1 MANKNTIQTIPLNG
15 ALNMNTLK
23 TDVRQFEGFNEK
35 NSTVFGGTLS
45 PLYEKTSELYSSED
59 SYTVFNNKGDAFS
72 LVSDKENNTIFLKK
86 NGELIDLVSGT
97 FVTDTVQLK
106 VPDNTVVAVNGL
118 DDKVIAVTKDGKVWK
133 DKEELTSFDINN
145 LTEAQ
150 IWYTKDR
157 VFLAAT
163 TNTECQL
170 VILTDNSSVKSGL
183 IQNQKSITSTMSPL
197 FIGGYDSDKVFHVY
211 VQPDSGK
218 NIGSY
223 PAIHFSVDA
232 DNNIT
237 DGVEPYYKYIES
249 FDRPGFL
256 DIRVLNTAPYVNT
269 KVPHAIEYEQFAFR
283 DVRGLKLPGVDT
295 HEYQYTDSYSSLLNP
310 VTKVAKSNL
319 DEKLP
324 RCPMGPHSSVGSVY
338 YLNGTLISVGR
349 KEQPIDSTLYF
360 GRKMISM
367 YESEGSTYINYQK
380 SDGNWFCYKEMMV
393 GSIKTPTQKYL
404 KRLIF
409 DEKYI
414 MFKGFNGMA
423 VYDTS
428 TESIVSNAHDLDWI
442 ISVPPYVNDKDL
454 TGVDKKEIVTSTANY
469 SISVTY
475 VKVGIIN
482 SIVYQLEVVN
492 QPVDNNYTHWY
503 KLHIGDSDVMAVV
516 EKGRTT
522 GRGRAHKGFTTGLT
536 LASVSFSFTGI
547 SNTDTFGTVKGE
559 ISIRPNNTVF
569 RTGSITYTTSFVP
582 STGSNVNS
590 TGIMY
595 GAGVNAGYAVNNANF
610 IGFIPNAFVESNFPA
625 DVKISYPEVPSSV
638 QYYCSRG
645 SSVRSATYVGT
656 DSQFFDTTYAIDTN
670 NNIILPISMN
680 AKILPG
686 YSNNDLVREDDVTY
700 PLIYYNGNQKIYAYF
715 LLAAVENMTNVFSLQ
730 GQSYTVDDNN
740 IYAATFESGIIQ
752 SLSPVCYKK
761 NMTFLGAL
769 PGQAVFYSSFN
780 KTFYAFTGDRVL
792 NKLFEAS
799 YIDEI
804 LYVGQNPASLSL
816 WICTDKGIYIM
827 SDTDMYKLDYVS
839 SYVSFQEKN
848 VIIITDE
855 DNIQKIHVISLY
867 KNDETSKK
875 IPVKLQTCFYGIGNE
890 QKAVLDCWYIR
901 LYEPERIEGDIKV
914 KVNTITDV
922 TRHSEE
928 KTFHISPSDYDE
940 NNIVYLRYQPKYQ
953 DCVGMQLELESPIG
967 IYELALG
974 VNATDSTPQISKM
987 NF

>member
-1 MANKNTIQTIPLNG
+1 MANKNTIQTVPLAG
-15 ALNMNTLK
+15 QLNMNTLK
-23 TDVRQFEGFNEK
+23 TDIRQFEGFNEK

-72 LVSDKENNTIFLKK
+72 LVSDKENNTILLKK
-86 NGELIDLVSGT
+86 NGELIDIVSGT

-133 DKEELTSFDINN
+133 DKEELTSFDIDN

-170 VILTDNSSVKSGL
+170 VILTDGDPIKSSLETNRV
-183 IQNQKSITSTMSPL
+183 SITSAMSPL
-197 FIGGYDSDKVFHVY
+197 FIGGYDSDDVFHVY

-218 NIGSY
+218 NMQVN

-237 DGVEPYYKYIES
+237 SEPVAFNKYIES

-256 DIRVLNTAPYVNT
+256 DTRELPFVSNPNIPY
-269 KVPHAIEYEQFAFR
+269 AIEYEQFAFR
-283 DVRGLKLPGVDT
+283 YVRGTKLPGVDT
-295 HEYQYTDSYSSLLNP
+295 YKYSYTDSYSSLLNP

-380 SDGNWFCYKEMMV
+380 ADGNWFCYKEMIV

-414 MFKGFNGMA
+414 MFKSFNGMS

-442 ISVPPYVNDKDL
+442 ISTPPYVNDKKL
-454 TGVDKKEIVTSTANY
+454 TGVDKEASVTSTASY
-469 SISVTY
+469 EISISCKIIPFAKVLTY
-475 VKVGIIN
+475 T
-482 SIVYQLEVVN
+482 LVVN
-492 QPVDNNYTHWY
+492 QPVDNYYSHTY
-503 KLHIGDSDVMAVV
+503 KLHIGNKDVTAVV
-516 EKGRTT
+516 EKGKT
-522 GRGRAHKGFTTGLT
+522 GGVGQ
-536 LASVSFSFTGI
+536 ASESGNKVKNPLYFSFTGI
-547 SNTDTFGTVKGE
+547 SNTDTFGTVKGSCSYVVNGK
-559 ISIRPNNTVF
+559 IFIR
-569 RTGSITYTTSFVP
+569 GSITYTTSFVP
-582 STGSNVNS
+582 STSKSVNS

-610 IGFIPNAFVESNFPA
+610 IGYIPNAFVESNFPA
-625 DVKISYPEVPSSV
+625 DVIMSYPEVPSSV

-686 YSNNDLVREDDVTY
+686 YSNNDLVREDNVTY

-715 LLAAVENMTNVFSLQ
+715 LLAAVENMTDVFSLQ

-740 IYAATFESGIIQ
+740 IYAAAFESGIIQ

-761 NMTFLGAL
+761 NMKFLGTL
-769 PGQAVFYSSFN
+769 PGQAIFYSYFN

-792 NKLFEAS
+792 NKMFEAS

-816 WICTDKGIYIM
+816 WVCTDKGIYIM

-867 KNDETSKK
+867 KNDETSKML
-875 IPVKLQTCFYGIGNE
+875 PVKLQTCFYGIGNE

-901 LYEPERIEGDIKV
+901 LYEPERIEGNVKV

-928 KTFHISPSDYDE
+928 KTFHVSPSDYDE